1 MEKLKVLLKLMI
13 WGYHHFRKPPYLF
26 AGDPSTLGRS
36 KLPTSIPEDQ
46 NLVVRADRQPQE
58 VETMVQMT
66 ETGFLPACA
75 KDLISVF

>member
-1 MEKLKVLLKLMI
+1 MI
-13 WGYHHFRKPPYLF
+13 WGYPHFRKPPYLS
-26 AGDPSTLGRS
+26 AGHPPTLGRS

-75 KDLISVF
+75 KGLISVF